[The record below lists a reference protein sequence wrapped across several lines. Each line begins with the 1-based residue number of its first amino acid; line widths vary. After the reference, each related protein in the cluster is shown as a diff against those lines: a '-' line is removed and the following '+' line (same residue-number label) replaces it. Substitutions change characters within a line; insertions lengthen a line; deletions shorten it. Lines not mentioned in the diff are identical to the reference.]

1 MLREEDDI
9 IRSRR
14 VKSLSLQKLPWISPI
29 YLRSLKRLSLG
40 MPKASPSSST
50 NYQVISSETIFLF
63 LHIICTFLGASV
75 CFCFQFVFVLFA
87 ALYLLDPNTLVWERD
102 KLRFFIGILLFFT
115 YICWVFLTSYCNA
128 FSSCFSCI
136 SCSELLVLVEKYS
149 LVSLLNYF

>member
-1 MLREEDDI
+1 VLREEDDI

-14 VKSLSLQKLPWISPI
+14 VKSLSLGKLPWISPI
-29 YLRSLKRLSLG
+29 YSRRLKRLSLG

-87 ALYLLDPNTLVWERD
+87 ALYLLDPSTLVWERD
-102 KLRFFIGILLFFT
+102 TLRFFIGILLFFT
-115 YICWVFLTSYCNA
+115 YIC
-128 FSSCFSCI
+128 
-136 SCSELLVLVEKYS
+136 
-149 LVSLLNYF
+149 